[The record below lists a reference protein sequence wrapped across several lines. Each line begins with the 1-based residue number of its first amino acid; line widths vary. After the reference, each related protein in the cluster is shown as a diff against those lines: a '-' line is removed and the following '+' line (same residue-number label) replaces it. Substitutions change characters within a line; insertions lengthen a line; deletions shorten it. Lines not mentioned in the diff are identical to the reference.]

1 VNVQVRARLAY
12 RPGVDL
18 TEGVAARLAGVCVDR
33 GGRLRTFDIW
43 DSAARGAL
51 LVDLAL
57 AGRLV
62 DEPDR
67 VTVLA
72 EPTGFGPADRVL
84 DAMEVEAE
92 RPLPWWIDHA
102 AVRMAD
108 VAAACVAA
116 GRWTEG
122 RTLLRTRYGV
132 PRPDGPRTGD
142 PVGAAVE
149 VLATACGARGHR
161 PAAVD
166 EDALAC
172 TGDLRWIC
180 ATVTEH
186 LHQVHRRNLGAA
198 RAADG
203 GGSPY
208 Y

>member
-1 VNVQVRARLAY
+1 M
-12 RPGVDL
+12 DL
-18 TEGVAARLAGVCVDR
+18 SEGVAARLAAVCVDGR
-33 GGRLRTFDIW
+33 GRLRRFDIW

-51 LVDLAL
+51 LVDLVR

-67 VTVLA
+67 VTVVPG
-72 EPTGFGPADRVL
+72 PTGFDPADAVL
-84 DAMEVEAE
+84 QALEVEAE
-92 RPLPWWIDHA
+92 RPLTWWLDHA

-116 GRWTEG
+116 GRWTER
-122 RTLLRTRYGV
+122 RTLL
-132 PRPDGPRTGD
+132 GPRFAVPAEVPAPDD
-142 PVGAAVE
+142 PVAAAVE
-149 VLATACGARGHR
+149 LLATASGAHGHR
-161 PAAVD
+161 PAPVPE
-166 EDALAC
+166 EDLAG
-172 TGDLRWIC
+172 TGPLRWIC

-186 LHQVHRRNLGAA
+186 LQELHGRNLGAA